1 MSKFKIIEIKEDHY
15 KAHLSWFFGD
25 EKDFFDV
32 IKKNGF
38 TEEPKLGG
46 DGHSL
51 CFDKYKV
58 IWVNH
63 KLKPD
68 DFLRALCHELLHYVI
83 MTLEL
88 KGVVIS
94 AENDE
99 AITYF
104 FEKMLKKCMEVDLK
118 KIIKRLNR

>member
-1 MSKFKIIEIKEDHY
+1 M
-15 KAHLSWFFGD
+15 
-25 EKDFFDV
+25 
-32 IKKNGF
+32 KKNGF
-38 TEEPKLGG
+38 TGETMIGG
-46 DGHSL
+46 NGYSL
-51 CFDKYKV
+51 FFDKYQV
-58 IWVNH
+58 IWINH